1 MASSSGSAHPAWHYN
16 TQTYPSPYHAP
27 LPYPPNGYDADQAAH
42 HDFYA
47 FGGDQRL
54 IAIVQHGA
62 NLELDKLKLLESKY
76 RGKELRRWA
85 DNFKQSYGDVD
96 GVEEALHIVMRNEGM
111 EGDSAPFISTLMH
124 ALRDEPSA
132 HPTSVAR
139 IEPSLGRALESAQ
152 PAAAAATRADS
163 RARLQSWLRSPAVAE
178 IDGAK
183 RRRIIDERA
192 LITEFPLRT
201 PKERDTWSEHFCQAF
216 FPHKQ
221 EFFMED
227 VNIILKEVV
236 AGLGTEADA
245 VDREVSRLLHSLA
258 KTGVC
263 NTKSRRSKPNRPAQ
277 KR

>member
-47 FGGDQRL
+47 FGDQRL

-62 NLELDKLKLLESKY
+62 NLEFDKLKLLESKY

-163 RARLQSWLRSPAVAE
+163 QARIRSWLKSPAVAD
-178 IDGAK
+178 IDDAK

-192 LITEFPLRT
+192 LITEFPMRT
-201 PKERDTWSEHFCQAF
+201 PQERDMWSERFCQAF
-216 FPHKQ
+216 FHHKQ

-227 VNIILKEVV
+227 VNTILKEVV
-236 AGLGTEADA
+236 AGLGTNNADA
-245 VDREVSRLLHSLA
+245 VDREVSRLLQSLA

-263 NTKSRRSKPNRPAQ
+263 NTKSRRSKPKRPAQ